1 MEVCNDTIRAAFKS
15 WRGRKACT
23 GTPNL
28 LLSLWVKG
36 HTAERCG
43 VDWWEMSS
51 RLLGIRMSLSDFPS
65 LMTFKDA
72 AFRLISRWMLW
83 GTQCRICF
91 IWKDYLWDTKDI
103 ASTKGFFFSFPF
115 LQSLWRK
122 KFNDFNLIAQR
133 ENSELLYV
141 HLECPPPTLPLPSQ
155 STNHFLEH
163 TSFGE
168 GSPGRSESGHS
179 CSLSA
184 LDFLPHSTQPP
195 PSW

>member
-1 MEVCNDTIRAAFKS
+1 MEVCNDTIRAAFNS

-23 GTPNL
+23 GAPNL
-28 LLSLWVKG
+28 LFSLWVKG

-43 VDWWEMSS
+43 VDRWEMSS

-91 IWKDYLWDTKDI
+91 IWKDYLWHTKDI
-103 ASTKGFFFSFPF
+103 ASTKGYFFFLF
-115 LQSLWRK
+115 LFYKASEGK
-122 KFNDFNLIAQR
+122 KFCDFYLITQK

-141 HLECPPPTLPLPSQ
+141 RLECPPIPSV
-155 STNHFLEH
+155 NHFLEH
-163 TSFGE
+163 TSSSE
-168 GSPGRSESGHS
+168 GSPGRFESGHS
-179 CSLSA
+179 CFLAA
-184 LDFLPHSTQPP
+184 LGFLRHSTQPP
-195 PSW
+195 PCW